1 MKTAARMLNSSGA
14 SLWHID
20 GLDESH
26 DDETDE
32 SGDCQLVTKNVRV
45 TKEEIVF
52 QKQFSEVN
60 SARSNRNFEKHTRAR
75 KEQTR
80 KDSQRPPL
88 QSLQRDHN
96 ATMMRQTTCHMLT
109 FFSRMILF
117 VPFFFFFI
125 LAYSFRRGISSV

>member
-1 MKTAARMLNSSGA
+1 MHLYDIY
-14 SLWHID
+14 ID

-80 KDSQRPPL
+80 KDSQRDPL
-88 QSLQRDHN
+88 CSD
-96 ATMMRQTTCHMLT
+96 C
-109 FFSRMILF
+109 
-117 VPFFFFFI
+117 
-125 LAYSFRRGISSV
+125 SVT

>member
-1 MKTAARMLNSSGA
+1 MMKTAARMLDSSGA

-26 DDETDE
+26 DDDETDE

-45 TKEEIVF
+45 TKDEIVF

-75 KEQTR
+75 KEQTTHFEW
-80 KDSQRPPL
+80 DNTERPAEPP
-88 QSLQRDHN
+88 SPR
-96 ATMMRQTTCHMLT
+96 
-109 FFSRMILF
+109 
-117 VPFFFFFI
+117 
-125 LAYSFRRGISSV
+125 

>member
-75 KEQTR
+75 KEQTCWVR
-80 KDSQRPPL
+80 AIAARGMYE
-88 QSLQRDHN
+88 SL
-96 ATMMRQTTCHMLT
+96 CL
-109 FFSRMILF
+109 
-117 VPFFFFFI
+117 FFFI
-125 LAYSFRRGISSV
+125 HIYHDLQCNYLSLKLTDINSRKRWW